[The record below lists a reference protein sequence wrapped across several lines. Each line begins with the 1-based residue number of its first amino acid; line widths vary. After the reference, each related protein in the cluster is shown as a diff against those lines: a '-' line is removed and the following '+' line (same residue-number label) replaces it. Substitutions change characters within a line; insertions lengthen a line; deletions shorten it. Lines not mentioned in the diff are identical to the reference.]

1 MLLWFCIVIS
11 FLAVVAAIRAIISER
26 RERKKNL
33 QRWEKTKN
41 EMDKKVKN
49 ILYCYLYGNRLTI
62 RKRFDSSHSRQ
73 QLKSSLNIKLLEVA
87 VRD

>member
-41 EMDKKVKN
+41 EMDKKVNKHFV
-49 ILYCYLYGNRLTI
+49 L
-62 RKRFDSSHSRQ
+62 F
-73 QLKSSLNIKLLEVA
+73 SL
-87 VRD
+87 